1 MSVADPATTSIS
13 PVSAAIAAYRAAG
26 ERGDAD
32 AVSALLAPDV
42 VLHSPLTARVRFAG
56 RDEVTAMH
64 RDIFSVLEEL
74 ETGEPLARG
83 DGTRSF
89 TFRARVRGV
98 ELNAMVLAEFN
109 EDAQIA
115 DLTLFGR
122 PLPAT
127 AALFAALPPRVSA
140 RRRGP
145 AMGALVAVVARPI
158 AFILRT
164 VDRLVPRFL

>member
-1 MSVADPATTSIS
+1 MSAAVSAAPSVS

-32 AVSALLAPDV
+32 AIGALLAPDV
-42 VLHSPLTARVRFAG
+42 ELHSPLTERVRFAG

-64 RDIFSVLEEL
+64 RDIFVVLEEL
-74 ETGEPLARG
+74 ETGEPLAR
-83 DGTRSF
+83 DDTR

-140 RRRGP
+140 RRRGR
-145 AMGALVAVVARPI
+145 AMGALVALIARPI
-158 AFILRT
+158 ALVVGT
-164 VDRLVPRFL
+164 ADRLAPRFL

>member
-1 MSVADPATTSIS
+1 MSVADPAAASIS
-13 PVSAAIAAYRAAG
+13 PVSAVIAAYRAAG

-42 VLHSPLTARVRFAG
+42 ELHSPLTERVRFAG

-64 RDIFSVLEEL
+64 RDIFAVLEEL
-74 ETGEPLARG
+74 ETGEPLTR
-83 DGTRSF
+83 DDTRSF

-109 EDAQIA
+109 EDAQIT
-115 DLTLFGR
+115 DLTLFAR

-127 AALFAALPPRVSA
+127 AALFAALPPRVST

-145 AMGALVAVVARPI
+145 AMGALVAVVTRPI
-158 AFILRT
+158 AFVLRT